1 MLKSVKAR
9 SYSRGRSEFFSMT
22 CDAIRATGVRTHI
35 EVDAERQ
42 AHWYVMVSHSGRAGM
57 GINDVSLGREN

>member
-1 MLKSVKAR
+1 
-9 SYSRGRSEFFSMT
+9 MT
-22 CDAIRATGVRTHI
+22 FEAIAATGVRTHI

-57 GINDVSLGREN
+57 GRNDVSLGREN